1 MPISI
6 CISPGISER
15 MTSSMTATAPRTLHA
30 RSFGTGAR
38 KALALHCSLA
48 HSGAW
53 RGVAMN
59 LSDDLTITALDLPGH
74 GKSPAWSG
82 TRDVFEETLEAVLPF
97 ITEPVDLIG
106 HSFGGVLSL
115 MIALERP
122 DLVRSL
128 SLFEPVLMVMAREEG
143 PEEYRWNEK
152 LMEDV
157 AAHVAAGDPEMGARA
172 FLRTWGD
179 GRPWADLPE
188 DLRQSAKR
196 LIPLVC
202 ASQPV
207 LAEDSANIIPRLDRI
222 MVPAVLMDGAGS
234 PPLMKVVQDGIAAR
248 MPNARRV
255 TLDGAGHMGPITHA
269 AEVANE
275 IRKTL
280 ALAPV

>member
-1 MPISI
+1 
-6 CISPGISER
+6 

-53 RGVAMN
+53 RGVAAK